1 MGSIAYF
8 FAFRGSARQVVIGLE
23 HFDLSALRRPL
34 EECPGVLFLQPHAPV
49 RAHLAELLRELVRTV
64 TPP

>member
-8 FAFRGSARQVVIGLE
+8 FAVRGPARLLAIGLE
-23 HFDLSALRRPL
+23 HFDLGALRRPL

-49 RAHLAELLRELVRTV
+49 RAHQLLRELVRTV